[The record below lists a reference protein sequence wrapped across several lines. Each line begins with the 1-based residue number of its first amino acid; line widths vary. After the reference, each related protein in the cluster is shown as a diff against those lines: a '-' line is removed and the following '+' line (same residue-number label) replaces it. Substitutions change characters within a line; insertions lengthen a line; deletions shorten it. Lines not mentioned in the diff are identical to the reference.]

1 MVQLPVVGHLF
12 AKLMYLPPIRGL
24 GMFVR
29 VYEVEMNPGL
39 VGMPSETVT
48 GLLHSTF
55 KPDEPVTSPDVP
67 SLQKGP
73 VVRHC
78 PLFLKPHN
86 MPLLPA

>member
-1 MVQLPVVGHLF
+1 VGHLF

-29 VYEVEMNPGL
+29 VYEVETNPGL

-55 KPDEPVTSPDVP
+55 KPDEPVI
-67 SLQKGP
+67 
-73 VVRHC
+73 
-78 PLFLKPHN
+78 
-86 MPLLPA
+86 PAPIRVEITPPTKVFEERPALWTAKV